1 MEIKKGERSLVSIR
15 RFVPQHRRGEYAEL
29 WAALH
34 AAASDRGAHAW
45 HFLSTETPGVFLEFL
60 EFGPES
66 DVRSDSEVLEAIRQL
81 HNEFGLPYP
90 TPNTLEEWVEITA
103 PSREAL

>member
-1 MEIKKGERSLVSIR
+1 MDVKTGERRLVSIR

-34 AAASDRGAHAW
+34 AAATVHGAHAW
-45 HFLSTETPGVFLEFL
+45 HFVSAETPGVFLEFL

-66 DVRSDSEVLEAIRQL
+66 DVRSDPAVVEGIRRL
-81 HNEFGLPYP
+81 HSEFGMPYP
-90 TPNTLEEWVEITA
+90 SPNTIEEWVEIAA
-103 PSREAL
+103 PGRELP